1 MSEYLEKAA
10 RRFVASRAPWTRG
23 ETEDLILKLAD
34 ELSEWRNG
42 SGHVNGK
49 LLERIA
55 ALEAERDALQRRC
68 VEIVTPWKDRWDQAV
83 AERDALR
90 TRVAA
95 LEKALLEYW
104 DAKDWGAV
112 GAADSTA
119 AKLLPAD
126 MKKRPA
132 QETKDE

>member
-1 MSEYLEKAA
+1 MTDLVQRLRDRTRLCLNSVSLMTAYEPDVDCQEAA
-10 RRFVASRAPWTRG
+10 DRI
-23 ETEDLILKLAD
+23 EQ
-34 ELSEWRNG
+34 
-42 SGHVNGK
+42 
-49 LLERIA
+49 LERK
-55 ALEAERDALQRRC
+55 LREA
-68 VEIVTPWKDRWDQAV
+68 TSDRHGLLTAN
-83 AERDALR
+83 ANLR
-90 TRVAA
+90 ARVAA